1 MRSGVMAALDLDE
14 PGHDGRGRR
23 SGHLAKTGLAR
34 GAIVLTKINAWRRQA
49 ARRGPCLFEVSK
61 SFDAYLFLNRKL

>member
-1 MRSGVMAALDLDE
+1 MAALDLDK

-34 GAIVLTKINAWRRQA
+34 EAIAVTKINPWRRQA
-49 ARRGPCLFEVSK
+49 ARRAPCLFEVSK
-61 SFDAYLFLNRKL
+61 SFDAYLCLNRIL